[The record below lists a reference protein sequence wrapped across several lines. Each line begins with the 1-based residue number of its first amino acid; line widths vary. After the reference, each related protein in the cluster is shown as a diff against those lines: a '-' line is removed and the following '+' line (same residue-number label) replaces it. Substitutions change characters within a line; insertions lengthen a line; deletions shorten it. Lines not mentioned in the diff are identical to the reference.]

1 MKSRSHRGLSTT
13 GIVAGLVGLVVVVLV
28 IVYFASDVWR
38 TKADAALTQ
47 FTQWTPE
54 NIAKDPVNYLNFC
67 ETQTKAALEK
77 CKASKIAIAQKKAKI
92 ESMRKEAADKQ
103 AIGDKALGELKVLYK
118 TADESASA
126 GFPLKWQT
134 KELSKDDA
142 KRQVVKLDKDVKSK
156 LQLISKL
163 DGALVQLNVQ
173 SNKLAEAEDN
183 AKEQLAKIDTNREM
197 LKVQEITDSIKNNL
211 VAMKGAIETSIVG
224 INSTDSGT
232 VSLDELAA
240 QSEAAVN
247 DADFNKILNEK

>member
-1 MKSRSHRGLSTT
+1 MNSNYHRGMSKGGLI
-13 GIVAGLVGLVVVVLV
+13 GGLVALVVVVLV
-28 IVYFASDVWR
+28 VIYFASDVWR
-38 TKADAALTQ
+38 TKADAAFTQ

-67 ETQTKAALEK
+67 EAQTKAALEK

-92 ESMRKEAADKQ
+92 ESMRKDAADKKLV
-103 AIGDKALGELKVLYK
+103 GEKALTELKTLYK
-118 TADESASA
+118 TADESAST

-142 KRQVVKLDKDVKSK
+142 KRQIVKLDKDIKSK
-156 LQLISKL
+156 TQLVTKL
-163 DGALVQLNVQ
+163 DGAMAQLNAQ
-173 SNKLAEAEDN
+173 SNKLAEAEDD

-211 VAMKGAIETSIVG
+211 VSMKGAIETTIVG

-240 QSEAAVN
+240 QSEAAIN
-247 DADFNKILNEK
+247 DEDFNKILNAN